1 MCFCLVFC
9 PGQVFVLLVELF
21 RVVGYEPVLLR
32 NKIGKIGLAAAR
44 AAADPEDVFEVG
56 PQYGVVNFYNEAQ
69 RSAAYSTVASK
80 NPGCCKRWV
89 ALLAGHRYQLCCATT
104 RPPLTT

>member
-1 MCFCLVFC
+1 
-9 PGQVFVLLVELF
+9 
-21 RVVGYEPVLLR
+21 
-32 NKIGKIGLAAAR
+32 
-44 AAADPEDVFEVG
+44 VG

>member
-9 PGQVFVLLVELF
+9 AGQVFVLLVELF

-44 AAADPEDVFEVG
+44 AAADI
-56 PQYGVVNFYNEAQ
+56 
-69 RSAAYSTVASK
+69 
-80 NPGCCKRWV
+80 
-89 ALLAGHRYQLCCATT
+89 
-104 RPPLTT
+104 